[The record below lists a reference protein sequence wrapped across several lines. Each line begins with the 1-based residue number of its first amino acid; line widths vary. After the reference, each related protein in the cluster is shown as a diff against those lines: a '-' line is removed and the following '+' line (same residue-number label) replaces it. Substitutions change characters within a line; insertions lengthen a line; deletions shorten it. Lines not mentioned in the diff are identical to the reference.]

1 MGHHL
6 RALSFAEA
14 TATARVQQY
23 NQLLKNI
30 VLLLEGETD
39 LIAALAT
46 VVCEL
51 HGGFEHFHWTGFYR
65 VVPEVPNTLI
75 IGPYQGTH
83 GCLRIPF
90 SRGVCGAAAT
100 TRATLL
106 VDDVEKFPGH
116 IACSSSTRSE
126 IVVPL
131 LTSAGQLLG
140 VLDVDSNYEA
150 AFTEQ
155 DKDGLEE
162 VCKLLGEKFSS
173 V

>member
-116 IACSSSTRSE
+116 IACSSRS
-126 IVVPL
+126 VPTFTPQWHSL
-131 LTSAGQLLG
+131 LQSLSLAC
-140 VLDVDSNYEA
+140 VL
-150 AFTEQ
+150 
-155 DKDGLEE
+155 
-162 VCKLLGEKFSS
+162 
-173 V
+173 